1 MRFEQITSVKNNRV
15 KDWAALKQKKYRTQ
29 TGLYIAEG
37 VRLVEDALASGA
49 PIEAIL
55 VSGDL
60 QSGRYD
66 KIVNGVASQNIQ
78 VYEVTE
84 QVMEHVSDTKT
95 PQGVIAVLRQT
106 IGDPHDFL
114 ENKTDPLYLV
124 LDGIQDP
131 GNLGTMIRTA
141 DAVGA
146 TGVFLGKT
154 CVDLYNPKVVRST
167 MGSMYHL
174 PLFEVDL
181 ELFLPAMKR
190 QGVRVVGTTTDAD
203 KTVFQHDFTIGTALV
218 IGSEAHGL
226 SAGIADLVD
235 HSIALPMPGQAES
248 LNAAI
253 ASSVMLYEALRQRTK

>member
-1 MRFEQITSVKNNRV
+1 MNFEQITSVKNGRV
-15 KDWAALKQKKYRTQ
+15 KDWAALKQKKYRNQ
-29 TGLYIAEG
+29 QGLYIAEG
-37 VRLVEDALASGA
+37 TRLVEDAVASGA
-49 PIEAIL
+49 PIEAVL
-55 VSGDL
+55 LSGDL

-66 KIVNGVASQNIQ
+66 KIINGLASLGTA

-84 QVMEHVSDTKT
+84 SVMEHISDTKT
-95 PQGVIAVLRQT
+95 PQGVIAVIKQT
-106 IGDPHDFL
+106 AGDAEGYL
-114 ENKTDPLYLV
+114 ANKNNPLYLV

-174 PLFEVDL
+174 PIFEVDL
-181 ELFLPAMKR
+181 ELFLPAMQR
-190 QGVRVVGTTTDAD
+190 QGVAVVGTAVDAK
-203 KTVFQHDFTIGTALV
+203 KTVYQHDFTQGTALV

-226 SAGIADLVD
+226 SAAVTALVD
-235 HSIALPMPGQAES
+235 HNITLPMPGQAES

-253 ASSVMLYEALRQRTK
+253 ASSVMLYEALRQRSH

>member
-15 KDWAALKQKKYRTQ
+15 KDWAALKQKKYRSQ

-37 VRLVEDALASGA
+37 TRLVEDAVASGA
-49 PIEAIL
+49 PIDAIL
-55 VSGDL
+55 LSGDL
-60 QSGRYD
+60 QSGRFD
-66 KIVNGVASQNIQ
+66 KIINGLASLGTQ
-78 VYEVTE
+78 VYEVAE
-84 QVMEHVSDTKT
+84 QVMEHISDTKT
-95 PQGVIAVLRQT
+95 PQGVIAVIRQLE
-106 IGDPHDFL
+106 GDPNDFL
-114 ENKTDPLYLV
+114 DNKTNPLYLV

-154 CVDLYNPKVVRST
+154 CVDLYNPKVVRAT

-174 PLFEVDL
+174 PVFEVDL

-190 QGVRVVGTTTDAD
+190 QGITVVGTAIDAD
-203 KTVFQHDFTIGTALV
+203 KTVFQHDFTQGTALV

-226 SAGIADLVD
+226 SAAMADAVD
-235 HSIALPMPGQAES
+235 QNISLPMPGKAES

-253 ASSVMLYEALRQRTK
+253 ASSVMMYEALRQRTQ